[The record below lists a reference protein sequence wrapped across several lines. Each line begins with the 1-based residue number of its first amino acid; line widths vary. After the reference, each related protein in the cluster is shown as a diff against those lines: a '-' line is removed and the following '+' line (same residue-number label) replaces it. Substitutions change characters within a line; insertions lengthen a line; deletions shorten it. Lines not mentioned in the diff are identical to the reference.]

1 VTMRRTLA
9 TRLAA
14 LLLLVAP
21 AIRADEATLKAGVFD
36 PPRAAP
42 DFTLRGSDGS
52 DLTLS
57 RYRGKVV
64 VLFFGYT
71 HCPTVCPTTLATL
84 AGAHKRLGTDAG
96 DVQVVYVTVDP
107 AHDDV
112 KRLHDYLANVNPT
125 FLGGTGTAEQLE
137 AVRRDY
143 GISSTKVDAAGF
155 FFNHSSSVYLIDRVG
170 TLRAMMPYG
179 QPADFYVHDI
189 RVLLGQSASRSA
201 EPGS

>member
-1 VTMRRTLA
+1 MRRTLA

-96 DVQVVYVTVDP
+96 
-107 AHDDV
+107 
-112 KRLHDYLANVNPT
+112 
-125 FLGGTGTAEQLE
+125 
-137 AVRRDY
+137 AVR
-143 GISSTKVDAAGF
+143 SST
-155 FFNHSSSVYLIDRVG
+155 
-170 TLRAMMPYG
+170 
-179 QPADFYVHDI
+179 
-189 RVLLGQSASRSA
+189 
-201 EPGS
+201 